1 MDQNYGQ
8 PDRRTRL
15 PGYEPATNE
24 RPVGVPRESG
34 LKRVR
39 RLSNWTLAA
48 LMIGVGATT
57 AGLAR
62 TIPTG
67 TTSTVT
73 AGHTGSG
80 GLSSVTGHQS
90 APAVNSPVATTSA
103 SGVVIANT
111 GTSSTGARSWVRPR
125 PHRETGDV
133 RDGELT
139 DASFGLEADR
149 RG

>member
-1 MDQNYGQ
+1 MDQNHGQ

-15 PGYEPATNE
+15 PGYEPSTNR
-24 RPVGVPRESG
+24 RPVGVSRESG

-67 TTSTVT
+67 TTGTVT
-73 AGHTGSG
+73 ARHAGSG
-80 GLSSVTGHQS
+80 GSSSVTGPQS
-90 APAVNSPVATTSA
+90 SPAVNSPVATTSA
-103 SGVVIANT
+103 SGVVTSNT
-111 GTSSTGARSWVRPR
+111 GTSSTGAPVVGSARATS
-125 PHRETGDV
+125 GDW
-133 RDGELT
+133 
-139 DASFGLEADR
+139 
-149 RG
+149 

>member
-1 MDQNYGQ
+1 MDQNYGL

-15 PGYEPATNE
+15 PGFEASTTNGPA
-24 RPVGVPRESG
+24 GSSRESG

-73 AGHTGSG
+73 SGHSGSLG
-80 GLSSVTGHQS
+80 SSSVTGHQS
-90 APAVNSPVATTSA
+90 SPALNSPVATTSA
-103 SGVVIANT
+103 SGVVIPSS
-111 GTSSTGARSWVRPR
+111 GGSSTGTRVVGSTPAAS
-125 PHRETGDV
+125 GDW
-133 RDGELT
+133 
-139 DASFGLEADR
+139 
-149 RG
+149 